1 MRKIFNAVFLF
12 LALFIGFLLY
22 QSIKEP
28 IAFKNDREVRVDAVK
43 ERLKDIRTVQEMFQD
58 VTGKYAHSF
67 DTLESVVK
75 NDTFT
80 RIRVMGDPDDPNFT
94 GEITFD
100 TIRTRAVIDS
110 VNTLG
115 IDLENLR
122 YVPFGDDAT
131 FDITAKIIDYE
142 NTRQPVVQVSTT
154 YDVFMGRYDAR
165 FKRYDNKYDPRQV
178 IKFGDLTKPSVSG
191 TWD

>member
-1 MRKIFNAVFLF
+1 MAI
-12 LALFIGFLLY
+12 FIGFLLY

-28 IAFKNDREVRVDAVK
+28 IAFKNDREVREDAVK

-58 VTGKYAHSF
+58 VTGKYAHTF
-67 DTLESVVK
+67 DTLESVVRT
-75 NDTFT
+75 DTFT
-80 RIRVMGDPDDPNFT
+80 RIRVMGDPDDPTFT

-110 VNTLG
+110 VNALG
-115 IDLENLR
+115 INLDNLR
-122 YVPFGDDAT
+122 FVPFGEDEAT
-131 FDITAKIIDYE
+131 FNIEAKVIDYE
-142 NTRQPVVQVSTT
+142 NTRQPVVQVGTT

-165 FKRYDNKYDPRQV
+165 FKRYDNKYDPNQV

-191 TWD
+191 SWD